1 MRYIFF
7 LIALI
12 QMTELSLTFL
22 NGIANARQRDLKVI
36 IEKMRQKLLIFETFF
51 VFFLFSAL
59 ILDRLSNDVHTEE
72 IFEKLT
78 GFRNLT
84 HFDASFT
91 QVTSKCANHLV
102 KLPKLKVVNL
112 AHSRYI

>member
-22 NGIANARQRDLKVI
+22 NGIANARQKDLKVI
-36 IEKMRQKLLIFETFF
+36 IEQMRQKLLNFET
-51 VFFLFSAL
+51 FFLFSAL